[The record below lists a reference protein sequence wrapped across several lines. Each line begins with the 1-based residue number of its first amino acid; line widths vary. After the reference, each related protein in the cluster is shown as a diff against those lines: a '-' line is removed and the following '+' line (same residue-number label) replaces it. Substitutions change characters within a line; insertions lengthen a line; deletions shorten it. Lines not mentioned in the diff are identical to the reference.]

1 MNCMLK
7 DDLLRDSVISDL
19 LATDNNN
26 RIGDGERSAFADV
39 AREAQ
44 RTVDGERN

>member
-19 LATDNNN
+19 LATVAKDKAVAKPKVVATDTDNLM
-26 RIGDGERSAFADV
+26 RMDGSFES
-39 AREAQ
+39 
-44 RTVDGERN
+44 G